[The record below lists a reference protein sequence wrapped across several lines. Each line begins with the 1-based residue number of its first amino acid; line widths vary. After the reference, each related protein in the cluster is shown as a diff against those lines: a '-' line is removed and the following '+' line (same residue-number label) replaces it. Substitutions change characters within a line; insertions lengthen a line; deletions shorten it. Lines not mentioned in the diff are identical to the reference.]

1 MRVGMFLN
9 YAGGFREAADEVAEL
24 ERAGVDL
31 IAVPEAYS
39 FDAVSQLGFLAARTS
54 TITLASGILQLYTR
68 TPWKPSMTCGP
79 DAPMPS
85 SNRPSET

>member
-9 YAGGFREAADEVAEL
+9 YAGGFREVADEVAEL

-39 FDAVSQLGFLAARTS
+39 FDAVSELGFLAARTS
-54 TITLASGILQLYTR
+54 TISSPPASCSSTR
-68 TPWKPSMTCGP
+68 ARPPSP
-79 DAPMPS
+79 
-85 SNRPSET
+85 R